1 MKKNLKK
8 VLLIGLILLTCCTA
22 CADSSKN
29 HIDDIAGSEI
39 ENENHIDD
47 IAETETESENPSQV
61 EASEEEQID
70 EEEYNLDE
78 YAELDIL
85 EEKFE
90 NSDGDVVM
98 TMAVSHLTFTDPK
111 YEKVNAA
118 LESIEEAYMEET
130 RSYCKEQAPEME
142 LDMSIENE
150 NCRVEEYQWYFVR
163 LCYVGE
169 DYVSI
174 LYNDTVYWPGT
185 AHPQSY
191 FAPITIDVKT
201 GAVVTD
207 EEVLGCSWEDIS
219 SKIKDSV
226 QESYSDKGAF
236 EQDYGFYL
244 TKNNLVYKYR
254 FSYHVDEIVL
264 ER

>member
-1 MKKNLKK
+1 M
-8 VLLIGLILLTCCTA
+8 LTCCTA

-150 NCRVEEYQWYFVR
+150 NCRVEEYQWYFCRADGISYTTHGGQEQFFIDFCGHYPGMALKQLESVDAVLYLACGIFYR
-163 LCYVGE
+163 KVCDRINQFLSLLRVLVEELLGLGE
-169 DYVSI
+169 
-174 LYNDTVYWPGT
+174 
-185 AHPQSY
+185 
-191 FAPITIDVKT
+191 
-201 GAVVTD
+201 
-207 EEVLGCSWEDIS
+207 C
-219 SKIKDSV
+219 
-226 QESYSDKGAF
+226 
-236 EQDYGFYL
+236 
-244 TKNNLVYKYR
+244 
-254 FSYHVDEIVL
+254 
-264 ER
+264 

>member
-22 CADSSKN
+22 CAHSSK
-29 HIDDIAGSEI
+29 
-39 ENENHIDD
+39 NHIDD

-70 EEEYNLDE
+70 EEVYNLDE

-169 DYVSI
+169 DYYSLKGI
-174 LYNDTVYWPGT
+174 YCSW
-185 AHPQSY
+185 
-191 FAPITIDVKT
+191 
-201 GAVVTD
+201 TD
-207 EEVLGCSWEDIS
+207 EMLED
-219 SKIKDSV
+219 
-226 QESYSDKGAF
+226 E
-236 EQDYGFYL
+236 
-244 TKNNLVYKYR
+244 
-254 FSYHVDEIVL
+254 
-264 ER
+264 